1 MMQRSRREGSFMAPE
16 ADRRQTDKS
25 GKFLPAL
32 CKAAGT
38 MIISAAI
45 LLMLPLAV
53 PKMLGYEVF
62 SVISPSMEPA
72 IPAGSIIYV
81 EDADGKDLNPG
92 DIVAFKRDGDTV
104 THRVVENRTSEGEMV
119 TKGDANA
126 SDDIFPVKYKDII
139 GRVKRHIPRLGAL
152 MMNVLSAEG
161 KIRALAFVC
170 SGAIL
175 SLLGAVLDK
184 TDPRK
189 KEADEQK
196 D

>member
-16 ADRRQTDKS
+16 ADRRQKDKS

-45 LLMLPLAV
+45 LLMLPLAI

-81 EDADGKDLNPG
+81 EAADGKDLKPG
-92 DIVAFKRDGDTV
+92 DIIAFKKDGDTV
-104 THRVVENRTSEGEMV
+104 THRVVENRISDGEFI
-119 TKGDANA
+119 TKGDANV
-126 SDDIFPVKYKDII
+126 SDDIFPVRYKDLI
-139 GRVKRHIPRLGAL
+139 GRVKRHIPYLGAL
-152 MMNVLSAEG
+152 MMSILSTKG

-170 SGAIL
+170 SGAL
-175 SLLGAVLDK
+175 FSLLGTVLERKDRRRR
-184 TDPRK
+184 TDER
-189 KEADEQK
+189 
-196 D
+196 